1 MKKKSIYIASII
13 VIILIIVLIIANLN
27 RPEKTVNKNFK
38 ILTSFYPIYIMTQNI
53 VDRANNIEIS
63 NMSDINVGC
72 IHDYSLTT
80 LDLRKLERTDVF
92 IENGKDLESF
102 TKNISN
108 LYPNVKIIESA
119 ESVTNIIEDEEEKNS
134 HIWLSIDNYIMQVN
148 KIAEELAKINIENE
162 EIYLDNA
169 KIYTK
174 KLYNL
179 KQEYSNIK
187 DEKVKKA
194 VCLNEALEYLL
205 KDFNIE
211 GISLQTDHEQ
221 SSISAETMRTIID
234 KMKDE
239 NIKVIFIDKDDNK
252 NVAELLANETD
263 AKIYTLN
270 SAMTGNNDKDSYLN
284 IMKEN
289 LETLKSIE
297 F

>member
-1 MKKKSIYIASII
+1 M
-13 VIILIIVLIIANLN
+13 
-27 RPEKTVNKNFK
+27 
-38 ILTSFYPIYIMTQNI
+38 
-53 VDRANNIEIS
+53 
-63 NMSDINVGC
+63 
-72 IHDYSLTT
+72 
-80 LDLRKLERTDVF
+80 
-92 IENGKDLESF
+92 
-102 TKNISN
+102 
-108 LYPNVKIIESA
+108 
-119 ESVTNIIEDEEEKNS
+119 
-134 HIWLSIDNYIMQVN
+134 
-148 KIAEELAKINIENE
+148 
-162 EIYLDNA
+162 
-169 KIYTK
+169 
-174 KLYNL
+174 YNL

-221 SSISAETMRTIID
+221 SSISAETMRKIID

-289 LETLKSIE
+289 LETLKNVE